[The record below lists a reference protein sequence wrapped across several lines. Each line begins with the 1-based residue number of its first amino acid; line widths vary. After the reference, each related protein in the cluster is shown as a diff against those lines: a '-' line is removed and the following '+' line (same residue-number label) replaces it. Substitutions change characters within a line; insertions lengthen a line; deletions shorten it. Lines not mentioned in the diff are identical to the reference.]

1 MLCYRQVNYLI
12 PLPFTSLILSHPC
25 TPSSALSL
33 TPSSHHTLKH
43 TGVVGRQGVPCFGHP
58 PCHLFINSSAWVPA
72 VIILTTPPHP
82 SAHYSSV
89 LRQRRAGWGSPR
101 LTAQISPSSIPEWH
115 QRARGLWENGGIWIE
130 RAPCTLS
137 SVWHTGLNQEIFA
150 CGTWSLP
157 FQMHSSYQQFTHLSL
172 PFWNTQGPRGTN
184 GPKE

>member
-1 MLCYRQVNYLI
+1 MRSQKLSCSRASRRATPQCWLKSRYFKMLCYRQVNYLI

-89 LRQRRAGWGSPR
+89 LRQRQAGVAHGLLPRYRHLASPNGTSGPGGSGKM
-101 LTAQISPSSIPEWH
+101 EEF
-115 QRARGLWENGGIWIE
+115 G
-130 RAPCTLS
+130 
-137 SVWHTGLNQEIFA
+137 
-150 CGTWSLP
+150 
-157 FQMHSSYQQFTHLSL
+157 
-172 PFWNTQGPRGTN
+172 
-184 GPKE
+184 